1 MSYFSCDG
9 SVIQFQYG
17 EDGLDVCKSQYIKPS
32 QFDFLAKNKE
42 IIYDA
47 KSIEM
52 AKNAIKNPEA
62 LDEYKKEFKKA
73 KKREAKNL
81 EAEKIETKNQEVPTE
96 KRSSAFLKFCEDYKD
111 DLQENDHKIADF
123 RKGRSHR

>member
-1 MSYFSCDG
+1 MGTVRDSCDG

-32 QFDFLAKNKE
+32 QFDFLANNKE

-62 LDEYKKEFKKA
+62 LDEYKTKLKKA
-73 KKREAKNL
+73 KYQDAKNREAKEL
-81 EAEKIETKNQEVPTE
+81 EAKELEAKGQEVPAE
-96 KRSSAFLKFCEDYKD
+96 KRSSAF
-111 DLQENDHKIADF
+111 
-123 RKGRSHR
+123 